1 MGKLTDE
8 EFRDFLK
15 TCRELAE
22 GPFEEMQREVEVT
35 NKFPQEFI
43 DLARENNLYRY
54 ALPEQYGGWGFTDK
68 EILQVQEEP
77 YIATARALG
86 VPRVRIAVSHML
98 PHVLP
103 QYLVGLVLLFPHAVL
118 HEASITFLGFGL
130 SPEQPA
136 IGVILSEA
144 MGYLTSGAWWLAV
157 FPGLALLAV
166 VLMFDRAGA
175 LLRRMMSP
183 EGVQG

>member
-54 ALPEQYGGWGFTDK
+54 ALPEQYGGGAS
-68 EILQVQEEP
+68 P
-77 YIATARALG
+77 RRRSCRCRRSSRAARAACACTCTT
-86 VPRVRIAVSHML
+86 P
-98 PHVLP
+98 P
-103 QYLVGLVLLFPHAVL
+103 
-118 HEASITFLGFGL
+118 T
-130 SPEQPA
+130 
-136 IGVILSEA
+136 
-144 MGYLTSGAWWLAV
+144 
-157 FPGLALLAV
+157 
-166 VLMFDRAGA
+166 
-175 LLRRMMSP
+175 
-183 EGVQG
+183 

>member
-54 ALPEQYGGWGFTDK
+54 ALPE
-68 EILQVQEEP
+68 
-77 YIATARALG
+77 
-86 VPRVRIAVSHML
+86 AVSYTHL
-98 PHVLP
+98 C
-103 QYLVGLVLLFPHAVL
+103 AA
-118 HEASITFLGFGL
+118 AST
-130 SPEQPA
+130 
-136 IGVILSEA
+136 
-144 MGYLTSGAWWLAV
+144 
-157 FPGLALLAV
+157 
-166 VLMFDRAGA
+166 
-175 LLRRMMSP
+175 
-183 EGVQG
+183 

>member
-54 ALPEQYGGWGFTDK
+54 ALPGGVRRMGS
-68 EILQVQEEP
+68 P
-77 YIATARALG
+77 RRRSCRCRRSSPGARAACACTCTT
-86 VPRVRIAVSHML
+86 P
-98 PHVLP
+98 P
-103 QYLVGLVLLFPHAVL
+103 
-118 HEASITFLGFGL
+118 T
-130 SPEQPA
+130 
-136 IGVILSEA
+136 
-144 MGYLTSGAWWLAV
+144 
-157 FPGLALLAV
+157 
-166 VLMFDRAGA
+166 
-175 LLRRMMSP
+175 
-183 EGVQG
+183 